1 MEGKIRIKD
10 KVRKFIVFIMGVVEM
25 RRHEENNYQRKRR
38 EFMWAEE
45 RLESLD

>member
-38 EFMWAEE
+38 EFM
-45 RLESLD
+45 